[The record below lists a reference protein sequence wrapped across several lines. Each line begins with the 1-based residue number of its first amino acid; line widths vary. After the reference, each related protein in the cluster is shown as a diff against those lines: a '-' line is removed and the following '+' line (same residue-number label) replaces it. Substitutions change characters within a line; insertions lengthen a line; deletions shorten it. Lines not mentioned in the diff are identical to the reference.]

1 LIVAGLFAASMG
13 ALSSTIN
20 AMAAIVVSDFQGT
33 FNPKATAASQVR
45 LARASTLIAG
55 LTATGMACYLASLG
69 VPSLWEQ
76 FLKLVALI
84 GGGFPGVF
92 ALGLLTKRATAAGV
106 MIGAVASIGV
116 TGWVQS
122 YTSTSAFFHGFVA
135 ICSCM
140 VIGYVASL
148 FIGRRKDPATLRGL
162 VIWDL
167 PAAKGPI
174 E

>member
-1 LIVAGLFAASMG
+1 
-13 ALSSTIN
+13 
-20 AMAAIVVSDFQGT
+20 
-33 FNPKATAASQVR
+33 
-45 LARASTLIAG
+45 
-55 LTATGMACYLASLG
+55 MACYLASLG

-92 ALGLLTKRATAAGV
+92 ALGLLTKRVTATGV

-122 YTSTSAFFHGFVA
+122 CTGTSPFFHGFMA
-135 ICSCM
+135 
-140 VIGYVASL
+140 IGYLASL

-167 PAAKGPI
+167 PAAKAPAAQR
-174 E
+174 